1 MRQIGTVLN
10 VYTSVRTICILV
22 VLSLTGFAEAL
33 CGQGIT
39 TSAIRVSVRTED
51 GTELNGVKVRVVNT
65 ATGVASTRQ
74 VQQGRILVQGLE
86 VGGPYVVEVRHIG
99 FVPQRSQPIYLTLG
113 EPVELHIAM
122 QRAAPLLDTVL
133 VTASPAGALAHGGG
147 GTVTTIPD
155 ELLHRLPTL
164 DRNVFDF
171 VRLAPQI
178 STKVGTQR
186 IGLSAVGEN
195 LRFNNFLING
205 ADERAVNGNVSLGI
219 NGGKSIPI
227 DAVKEY
233 QVLVAPYDVRYG
245 DFAGALVNTVTRSG
259 TNDFHGSTFGF
270 WRNDRLARGG
280 ELASS
285 EPYDRL
291 QSGFAFGGPIVHNR
305 VHFFFAAEIQR
316 LNTPAPGP
324 YMGQSPSALTPLR
337 VGETDV
343 SRFGE
348 ILSGY
353 SLSPG
358 SAYAITNRSELRNIF
373 ARVDASFPKWN
384 SRVVA
389 FSSYAGS
396 RIPQFTRI
404 ARDTFYLSSY
414 KYAVS
419 PWLRLTSV
427 QLHTDFLQTLGGHNE
442 LILSHIDDGQDLLV
456 DVRQPVVRV
465 LVPATDGGL
474 ITLNSGTAEAAQ
486 GGERRNWSLTVKD
499 ELTFPI
505 RSTQM
510 VVVGFQAERYQI
522 RRSGVPGAYGVWT
535 FSSLDSLQRGIA
547 DRYELRK
554 DFGSASAPL
563 KGAQYAAY
571 LSSDWSPTEHLSIT
585 TGIRA
590 DAWSFSSHAP
600 FNEMVSSI
608 FGRRT
613 DELPRARIQWSPRA
627 GFTWH
632 IPGKE
637 GDQLRGGLGAFVGRP
652 PRAWIV
658 TGVTSYGVGT
668 AVLRCG
674 SLSTDGGPPPDFVP
688 DYQSAPSACRGSQ
701 PQQTAPLGDVDLI
714 DRNLRMARTN
724 RASIA
729 YDRHVGWGTMVTTEA
744 VANRNISDFVFV
756 NLNLKGPQSS
766 DMHGRVLYGTIA
778 ANGVATPALRS
789 GFSEVIDLRNTSK
802 NYSYQLTT
810 RLEKRFTRGV
820 AATASYTYSRVRD
833 VQSPSRVNSTG
844 IALWADARA
853 ISGRQDEM
861 IAGTSL
867 NDLPHRVVTAMT
879 YTAPWRSASTELSFY
894 YIGESGSPFTYTA
907 TGTSRRG
914 DLNADGS
921 NSNDP
926 IYVPRDAADM
936 SEIILSGR
944 SDTPGADNSLAAQA
958 DRIVAQQAALERFIE
973 RSSCLKT
980 QRGRIVERNSCREPW
995 SHTTIAGVRQSLPF
1009 GERAVELELQ
1019 VFNVLNLLSSRW
1031 GRYRVSSPRLLEQ
1044 VGQTPSPVETAQPIF
1059 RFDSTRPEWTT
1070 LQTESAFQLQLGAR
1084 YRF

>member
-1 MRQIGTVLN
+1 MMLKVC
-10 VYTSVRTICILV
+10 TSVRTICLLV
-22 VLSLTGFAEAL
+22 VLSLTGSVDSL
-33 CGQGIT
+33 RGQGIT
-39 TSAIRVSVRTED
+39 TSAIRVSVRTYD
-51 GTELNGVKVRVVNT
+51 GNDLNGARVRVVNL
-65 ATGVASTRQ
+65 ATGVASTGQAR
-74 VQQGRILVQGLE
+74 QGRILVQGLE

-113 EPVELHIAM
+113 EPVEIHIAM
-122 QRAAPLLDTVL
+122 RPAAPLLDTVL

-259 TNDFHGSTFGF
+259 TNDFQGSTFGF

-280 ELASS
+280 DLASS
-285 EPYDRL
+285 QPYDRL
-291 QSGFAFGGPIVHNR
+291 QSGFAFGGPIVQNR
-305 VHFFFAAEIQR
+305 VHFFLAAEIQR

-353 SLSPG
+353 NLSPG
-358 SAYAITNRSELRNIF
+358 SADAITNRSELRNIF
-373 ARVDASFPKWN
+373 ARVDASFQKWN

-396 RIPQFTRI
+396 ETPQFTRI

-419 PWLRLTSV
+419 PWLRLTSI
-427 QLHTDFLQTLGGHNE
+427 QLHTDFLRTLGGHNE
-442 LILSHIDDGQDLLV
+442 LIVSHIADGQDLLV
-456 DVRQPVVRV
+456 DVRQPVVRA

-486 GGERRNWSLTVKD
+486 GGERRNWSLTLKD
-499 ELTFPI
+499 ELSVPI
-505 RSTQM
+505 RSTHM
-510 VVVGFQAERYQI
+510 IVLGFQAERYQI
-522 RRSGVPGAYGVWT
+522 RRNGVPGAYGVWT

-554 DFGSASAPL
+554 DFGSGSAPL

-590 DAWSFSSHAP
+590 DALSFSTRAP
-600 FNEMVSSI
+600 LNDTVSLI

-613 DELPRARIQWSPRA
+613 DEMPRARIQWSPRA
-627 GFTWH
+627 GFAWR
-632 IPGKE
+632 IPGTE
-637 GDQLRGGLGAFVGRP
+637 GDQLRGGIGTFVGRP
-652 PRAWIV
+652 PRAWMV
-658 TGVTSYGVGT
+658 PGVTSYGLGT
-668 AVLRCG
+668 GVVRCG
-674 SLSTDGGPPPDFVP
+674 SLSTDGGRAPDFVP
-688 DYQSAPSACRGSQ
+688 DYKSPPTACRGG
-701 PQQTAPLGDVDLI
+701 APLQAAPKGDVDLF
-714 DRNLRMARTN
+714 DRNLRMAQTN
-724 RASIA
+724 RASLA
-729 YDRHVGWGTMVTTEA
+729 YDRHLGSETMLTAEA
-744 VANRNISDFVFV
+744 VANRNTADFVFV
-756 NLNLKGPQSS
+756 NLNLKGPQST
-766 DMHGRVLYGTIA
+766 DRFGRVLYGTMA
-778 ANGVATPALRS
+778 VSGVATPALRS

-802 NYSYQLTT
+802 NYSYQLST
-810 RLEKRFTRGV
+810 RLEKRFASGI

-833 VQSPSRVNSTG
+833 VQSPSRVNITG

-853 ISGRQDEM
+853 VSGRHDELTT
-861 IAGTSL
+861 GTSL
-867 NDLPHRVVTAMT
+867 NDLPHRVVTAVT
-879 YTAPWRSASTELSFY
+879 YTTPWKSASTELSFY
-894 YIGESGSPFTYTA
+894 YVGESGSPFTYIA
-907 TGTSRRG
+907 TGTNRRG

-936 SEIILSGR
+936 SEIIFSGR
-944 SDTPGADNSLAAQA
+944 SDTPGADNSLAAES
-958 DRIVAQQAALERFIE
+958 DRIIAQQAALERFIE
-973 RSSCLKT
+973 RSSCLKA

-1009 GERAVELELQ
+1009 GGRSVELDLE